1 MEEESENKLLD
12 KKEVQKFIDDFIG
25 DRESGPRKTL
35 GEAGKLLQTKINLQQ
50 V

>member
-1 MEEESENKLLD
+1 MEEKGESTLLD
-12 KKEVQKFIDDFIG
+12 KREVQKFIDDFIG

-35 GEAGKLLQTKINLQQ
+35 GEAAKLLETKINLQQ